1 MELEE
6 LEMLFKV
13 NTDQMEKQ
21 FEKIQPMVDKFMG
34 RTADA
39 AKSGA
44 NKTAESMDLSKGL
57 AKIQEQ
63 LSQITEKM
71 SGSFNKMKSV
81 ASTGSS
87 KVGQATS
94 KMFDGSQGKI
104 KQDLEAIVAEIN
116 SKMNQARAAQAKM
129 RDLMNRKSSL
139 STAQQSGSEGVKFDN
154 QIASAQA
161 KMTRYQNQAKN
172 LAQSMRSEFKEVPE
186 SLSQIAK
193 AMDQNESKIE
203 TYRRQLKNLASA
215 QRDVQDSI
223 KTMGASDKL
232 TKQSNSLDKSIM
244 STRDKMNKLINSN
257 DQLNKSYAYVSD
269 RGDALKSVIG
279 KLDTELGESSTAAS
293 RSANQM
299 NRFGNAANGATNK
312 ASGSGKGPTNWFKRM
327 ASGISNATSRIRN
340 FGSSSSSSMNKA
352 SSSAKRASSSMG
364 GIVQQLKYLPSQL
377 IVFGLL
383 YQGLTQLAT
392 GMMTAFKTN
401 AQFASSLNQIKVN
414 LMTAFYPI
422 YNFVLPAVNSLMSAL
437 SKATSWLAQFSSA
450 LTGMSYSKARQGAQG
465 LYEQSKAL
473 NDTAA
478 ASSKA
483 SASVKKANAEI
494 TKQNQAQARSV
505 REANAEIR
513 KQNQAQAVSVR
524 EANRQIAESNREGA
538 AKVRSANAAITAA
551 NKKSQAA
558 MEATK
563 KKNKELMQSL
573 MGFDELNVLDK
584 SNDDDSTYDKKAKQ
598 TFTPQAKQD
607 SPEST
612 PTQTTPESTPLQ
624 TSDGAGTDAGGL
636 DFGAPLGQSFN
647 SAAAAA
653 KKLQKILGELFDPMK
668 AAWDTNGKTVTDA
681 AKYAWKEVERALGDV
696 GRSFMHVWD
705 NGTGQKT
712 VEAILQLLADMLNIV
727 GDIAKAFSQAWE
739 GGGGR
744 GTRLIQ
750 AIFNSLND
758 VLKLI
763 HDIATSF
770 RDAWNGGNL
779 GERIFANLITLAT
792 NIVRI
797 IGDIAKAFDIAWKH
811 GNTGTKLIQSILN
824 ALNAVIKVLD
834 NIAVAFRNAWNSGA
848 GEKIASDLYKIF
860 TNIFNTISALGG
872 QFDKAWKHGNVGSS
886 IFKTLL
892 GMVNDM
898 LGALNDMAGAT
909 VKWASKLD
917 FTPLLQSIDRL
928 LKAIRPV
935 VKDVWDGLDWG
946 YQNILLPLAKYTI
959 TNLIP
964 AFFDAFAAAL
974 KLVHSIVSAATPAF
988 KWLWDSFLKPLAK
1001 WTGGIIVG
1009 TLKKL
1014 ASALDGVS
1022 SWVDKHHKAVEAMA
1036 KVLLTMFMIKVSTSV
1051 FNKATGFIGTLVDK
1065 ATALSANKHLLSEFF
1080 GKITGL
1086 SDLKEGVKNV
1096 KSIWQVSKTLVVDNW
1111 HNFVSDAK
1119 GLASLT
1125 WSSFTK
1131 TGALLKDLAKAT
1143 WSGFMTYVDG
1153 AKSLAKLGWSGF
1165 MKAGS
1170 VLKDL
1175 AKLSWTKFVDFIGYA
1190 KALAKLS
1197 WVKLIEGV
1205 KAIKDWSIWS
1215 KLAAAGQAIFNAV
1228 MDANPVALVVLA
1240 IAGLVA
1246 GFVAL
1251 YKHNKKFRDFCN
1263 AVWKSITKWFGDS
1276 LTWIQKNW
1284 TKVIDFIVNPIGTV
1298 AAWFLKDT
1306 KTGRNILKWAA
1317 KLPGKAAD
1325 WAKGVGKKV
1334 SGHISD
1340 AKKTFQKAGEN
1351 IGTWT
1356 SDFISG
1362 TKKTI
1367 NKWASGIGKNIHQ
1380 KVSDGKDL
1388 AKKAG
1393 KNIGSWTS
1401 EFTDKTN
1408 GAIKGIKSWASGIGG
1423 NIKNKVSDG
1432 KHAAQKA
1439 GTSIGSWVND
1449 FRSKSSKTLSS
1460 WASSLGSKAN
1470 SGINGAKSLA
1480 KSAGS
1485 KLGNWVSDFRS
1496 GTSKKL
1502 SDWAGGLGGK
1512 IGKGLSSGWRDVK
1525 AGSAAIANGIVST
1538 IGKAVNGVIDGIK
1551 WILSHVGASG
1561 KANAMHH
1568 WSVPKFAKGGR
1579 HKGGPA
1585 LVNDQPG
1592 SIYQEA
1598 YKLSNGKTGLFPK
1611 VRDLMV
1617 SLPQN
1622 TQIMNATQVA
1632 KRMVPHYADGI
1643 GDFDFDLSGLS
1654 NLKFDMPDIS
1664 FDFSGLGD
1672 LGDFGNFNFGNFNFG
1687 NLFDGIGS
1695 AVGGFVDSAGDAIE
1709 SLFDDFKHPDR
1720 ILKAAMQK
1728 FVKFTGLSGYPLD
1741 IAKSMVDFSVDNAKS
1756 FISGILK
1763 KYSTEAGGNLNN
1775 PGGSSVNRWRDYVRK
1790 GLAANGLST
1799 SPAMIAKVL
1808 SQIQTESGG
1817 NPMARQPGADPDG
1830 DGSGPALGLMQTKR
1844 STFLGNAF
1852 SGHKNIFNGYD
1863 SILAGLHY
1871 AKNRYGSALGFLGHG
1886 HGYETGGLGTEE
1898 GLYPLFEGNKPEM
1911 VLPLTDVPRSMQLI
1925 RQALSFM
1932 GKTFGDGLQMPAAL
1946 TQQTNLS
1953 SLGSMPSTTSTQN
1966 VSSGGINELGPTIVN
1981 ALLQGLQ
1988 MANVGG
1994 QSTGTQPIDVHLTL
2008 QVGNEK
2014 FGEAAV
2020 KGINAV
2026 NQKNGKNMLRL

>member
-87 KVGQATS
+87 KVGQATG

-172 LAQSMRSEFKEVPE
+172 LAQSMRSEFKAVPD
-186 SLSQIAK
+186 SLSQVAK

-279 KLDTELGESSTAAS
+279 KLDTELGESGAAAS

-299 NRFGNAANGATNK
+299 NRFGNAASGATNK
-312 ASGSGKGPTNWFKRM
+312 ASGSGKGPTSWFKRM

-513 KQNQAQAVSVR
+513 KQNQAQAASVR

-624 TSDGAGTDAGGL
+624 TSDGAGADAGGL
-636 DFGAPLGQSFN
+636 DFGTPLGQSFN
-647 SAAAAA
+647 SAADAA

-668 AAWDTNGKTVTDA
+668 AAWDAKGKAVTDA

-750 AIFNSLND
+750 VIFNSLNN

-792 NIVRI
+792 NVARI
-797 IGDIAKAFDIAWKH
+797 IGDIAKAFDTAWKH

-824 ALNAVIKVLD
+824 MLNEVIKVLN

-848 GEKIASDLYKIF
+848 GEKIASNLYKIF

-964 AFFDAFAAAL
+964 AFFDAFSAAL
-974 KLVHSIVSAATPAF
+974 KLLHSIIKAAQPIF
-988 KWLWDSFLKPLAK
+988 QWIWNSFLKPIAK
-1001 WTGGIIVG
+1001 WSGGIVIGALKLLTGALSKLSSWADKHQTIVKWLIG
-1009 TLKKL
+1009 AIVAMMTVKYTSKAYTGLITDLGKVVQNVNAAKGVGSILKNMFGKLTGINDLKKAIEYTKSL
-1014 ASALDGVS
+1014 KNIPGLG
-1022 SWVDKHHKAVEAMA
+1022 
-1036 KVLLTMFMIKVSTSV
+1036 KV
-1051 FNKATGFIGTLVDK
+1051 
-1065 ATALSANKHLLSEFF
+1065 ATALASGWKA
-1080 GKITGL
+1080 
-1086 SDLKEGVKNV
+1086 LK
-1096 KSIWQVSKTLVVDNW
+1096 
-1111 HNFVSDAK
+1111 
-1119 GLASLT
+1119 
-1125 WSSFTK
+1125 
-1131 TGALLKDLAKAT
+1131 
-1143 WSGFMTYVDG
+1143 
-1153 AKSLAKLGWSGF
+1153 GWS
-1165 MKAGS
+1165 
-1170 VLKDL
+1170 V
-1175 AKLSWTKFVDFIGYA
+1175 
-1190 KALAKLS
+1190 
-1197 WVKLIEGV
+1197 
-1205 KAIKDWSIWS
+1205 WS

-1228 MDANPVALVVLA
+1228 MDANPVTLVVLA
-1240 IAGLVA
+1240 IAALVA

-1263 AVWKSITKWFGDS
+1263 QVWQSITKWFGDS
-1276 LTWIQKNW
+1276 IKWIQKHW
-1284 TKVIDFIVNPIGTV
+1284 QEVTAFIINPIDGV
-1298 AAWFLKDT
+1298 ATWFLKDT
-1306 KTGRNILKWAA
+1306 KTGRNILKWAS

-1362 TKKTI
+1362 TKKTVS
-1367 NKWASGIGKNIHQ
+1367 KWASGIGKNVHQ
-1380 KVSDGKDL
+1380 KVSDGKAL

-1393 KNIGSWTS
+1393 RNIGTWTA

-1439 GTSIGSWVND
+1439 GTSIGGWVND

-1470 SGINGAKSLA
+1470 SGVNGAKNLA

-1585 LVNDQPG
+1585 LVNDQSG

-1598 YKLSNGKTGLFPK
+1598 YKLPNGKTGLFPK

-1617 SLPQN
+1617 NLPQN

-1695 AVGGFVDSAGDAIE
+1695 AVGGFVDNAGDAIE

-1741 IAKSMVDFSVDNAKS
+1741 IAESMVDFSVDNAKS

-1775 PGGSSVNRWRDYVRK
+1775 PGGNSVNRWRAYVRK

-1844 STFLGNAF
+1844 ATFLGNAF

-1871 AKNRYGSALGFLGHG
+1871 AKNRYGSALGFLGQG

-1932 GKTFGDGLQMPAAL
+1932 GKTFGDGLQMPTAL

-1953 SLGSMPSTTSTQN
+1953 SLGSKPSTTSTQN
-1966 VSSGGINELGPTIVN
+1966 ISSGGINDLGPTIVN